1 MHIYTVMLKGTFTPS
16 GPETYIGAA
25 QLVAASKQSMYAG
38 THFTDPGRM
47 ES

>member
-1 MHIYTVMLKGTFTPS
+1 MISLPPANRKHIEV
-16 GPETYIGAA
+16 
-25 QLVAASKQSMYAG
+25 QVAAASNQSMHAG

>member
-1 MHIYTVMLKGTFTPS
+1 MISLPPADRKHIKAPQ
-16 GPETYIGAA
+16 A
-25 QLVAASKQSMYAG
+25 AASNQSMYAG

>member
-1 MHIYTVMLKGTFTPS
+1 MISLPPADRKHVQ
-16 GPETYIGAA
+16 A
-25 QLVAASKQSMYAG
+25 QVAAASNQPMYAG